1 MLLEGPF
8 KTGELLLE
16 QTPSGTA
23 GAPEGAPLLLGILV
37 TLFVV
42 LALLELRNLIH
53 VAPFLW
59 DAVFRARGSVA
70 LENNVRVARERNAL
84 ALILII
90 PAVLLMY
97 RYRLYDPDFLQPF
110 SDNIRLA
117 VIAGVFSAYLLLRLL
132 IYVWLRPRRRADHFR
147 MAHRSGFTFFILLMI
162 PLIATVMV
170 LYLVGANDFI
180 VRNFLYAETGL
191 VYLVFLLRK
200 AQILSL
206 SCNPLLTFLYLC
218 GLEILPTG
226 ALVAT
231 AVLL

>member
-1 MLLEGPF
+1 MLEGPF

-16 QTPSGTA
+16 QTPSGA
-23 GAPEGAPLLLGILV
+23 GTAPEGTPLLLGILV

-42 LALLELRNLIH
+42 LALVELRNLLH

-84 ALILII
+84 AVILIL
-90 PAVLLMY
+90 PAVLLIY
-97 RYRLYDPDFLQPF
+97 RYRLYDPDFVQAF
-110 SDNIRLA
+110 SDNVRLA
-117 VIAGVFSAYLLLRLL
+117 VVAGVFAAYLLLRLL
-132 IYVWLRPRRRADHFR
+132 MYVWLRPRRRADHFR

-162 PLIATVMV
+162 PVIFTVMI
-170 LYLVGANDFI
+170 LYLAGANDFI
-180 VRNFLYAETGL
+180 VRTFLYAEAGL

-218 GLEILPTG
+218 GLEFLPTG
-226 ALVAT
+226 AWVAS